1 MLSRQSSGLTGN
13 KNLQTIITEALS
25 TNDFFI
31 TEDIQ
36 AGVEQLLV
44 LDGKVGIQA
53 AQQRVNESKVL
64 SDP

>member
-25 TNDFFI
+25 TNDFFV

-44 LDGKVGIQA
+44 LDAKVGIQA

>member
-25 TNDFFI
+25 TNDFFV

-44 LDGKVGIQA
+44 LDAKVGIQA
-53 AQQRVNESKVL
+53 AQQRVNESKVF

>member
-44 LDGKVGIQA
+44 LDAKVGIQA

>member
-1 MLSRQSSGLTGN
+1 MGLTGN

-36 AGVEQLLV
+36 AEVERLLV
-44 LDGKVGIQA
+44 LDAKVGIQA
-53 AQQRVNESKVL
+53 AQQNE
-64 SDP
+64 